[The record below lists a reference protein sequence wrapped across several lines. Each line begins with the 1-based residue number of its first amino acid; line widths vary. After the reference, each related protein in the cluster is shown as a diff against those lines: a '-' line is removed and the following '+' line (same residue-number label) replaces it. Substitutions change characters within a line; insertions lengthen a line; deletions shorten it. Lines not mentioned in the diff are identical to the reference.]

1 MSDRISN
8 NYDITNFSS
17 AKDEFDQVAG
27 GTVKVVSVKASVTF
41 TFGNTEFDDTNN
53 ASITLVDTDGLSK
66 TYVIKN
72 DYGASSALEF
82 NAGGNVGAAAE
93 NFIILVNGSNGHNG
107 TIGATR
113 VDGAI
118 TLTQE
123 TAGLGGNTSITVS
136 NWNNIT
142 SVNVSAAF
150 SGGVDEVMVPSAMPN
165 RVSVKG
171 APNIR
176 KQSITK
182 YYKTFIGEQRH

>member
-1 MSDRISN
+1 MSSRISN
-8 NYDITNFSS
+8 NYDITNLSS

-27 GTVKVVSVKASVTF
+27 GTVKVASVKAAVTF
-41 TFGNTEFDDTNN
+41 TLGSTEFDDTNN
-53 ASITLVDTDGLSK
+53 ASITLIDANGLSK

-82 NAGGNVGAAAE
+82 NAGANANVAAE

-113 VDGAI
+113 VDAAI

-123 TAGLGGNTSITVS
+123 PAGLGGNTSITVS

-142 SVNVSAAF
+142 SINAAEAF
-150 SGGVDEVMVPSAMPN
+150 SGGIDEVLVPSAMPN
-165 RVSVKG
+165 RVSIKG

-176 KQSITK
+176 KQSTTG
-182 YYKTFIGEQRH
+182 YYQTFIGEQRH